1 VTTTANRTVLVTN
14 AKGLH
19 LRPCSAIVT
28 VVRRHRADVTVQ
40 KGNQSADATSIL
52 DLLSL
57 AAPPGTELVLS
68 ATGADAD
75 EALDALASLF
85 GDKFEIVYA
94 Q

>member
-1 VTTTANRTVLVTN
+1 VTKTTNRTVTVANLQ
-14 AKGLH
+14 GLH
-19 LRPCSAIVT
+19 LRPCSAIVD

-40 KGNQSADATSIL
+40 KGGQSADATSII

-57 AAPPGTELVLS
+57 AAPSGTELVLS

-85 GDKFEIVYA
+85 GDKFEMAYA